1 MVPVWYLSLCPEIP
15 KWLYSFTL
23 FNNLIMARNNSGVLG
38 NFIGTI
44 GPITGFMRNGQN
56 FLRSSISSVKNKRT
70 PLQRAQ
76 QEKISV
82 CTAFVK
88 IFSGTGFLNKSFPAY
103 GHSGSGYNRAIKALM
118 SRALTG
124 EYPEMALSYPQV
136 LISKGSLP
144 GAQSAKVVKKANSTL
159 QFSFADNSGFGIAAP
174 DDTVILVV
182 YAPDIQQAVFG
193 LYNGFRK
200 DKKAVLNVA
209 ALKGHAVETW
219 IGFLSADKEDASDS
233 VWTGEIVL

>member
-1 MVPVWYLSLCPEIP
+1 MS
-15 KWLYSFTL
+15 
-23 FNNLIMARNNSGVLG
+23 RNNSGVLG

-44 GPITGFMRNGQN
+44 GPVTGFMRNGQN
-56 FLRSSISSVKNKRT
+56 FLRSSTSSVKNKRT

-76 QEKISV
+76 QGKINI

-88 IFSGTGFLNKSFPAY
+88 AFSGTGFLNKSFPAY
-103 GHSGSGYNRAIKALM
+103 GHTGTGYSRAISALM

-124 EYPEMALSYPQV
+124 EYPDMALSYPQV

-144 GAQSAKVVKKANSTL
+144 GAQSAKMVKKPNNTL
-159 QFSFADNSGFGIAAP
+159 QFSFADNSGVGIAAP
-174 DDTVILVV
+174 NDTVILVA
-182 YAPDIQQAVFG
+182 YAPDLQQAVFG

-209 ALKGHAVETW
+209 ALSGHSVETW
-219 IGFLSADKEDASDS
+219 IGFLSKDEADASDS
-233 VWTGEIVL
+233 VWTGSVKV